1 MQHLNWDGELL
12 RQRLDALYGNT
23 KWVTRFAKLIGV
35 RRSTM
40 YRYLKDEIVIPRCV
54 WVVVVLLEQVEKAHV
69 PMPELLTTD
78 EYGGLKFP
86 LPRLCAHCPTR
97 ALDEAEDAPLLRLP
111 VPPPPDVLD
120 GSNGTHR

>member
-12 RQRLDALYGNT
+12 RNRLDALYSNT

-40 YRYLKDEIVIPRCV
+40 YRYLKDEIIIPRGV
-54 WVVVVLLEQVEKAHV
+54 WVVVLLLEQLKVANV
-69 PMPELLTTD
+69 PIPALLSTD
-78 EYGGLKFP
+78 EYGGFSLP

-111 VPPPPDVLD
+111 IPLPPDALD
-120 GSNGTHR
+120 GAGKPHR